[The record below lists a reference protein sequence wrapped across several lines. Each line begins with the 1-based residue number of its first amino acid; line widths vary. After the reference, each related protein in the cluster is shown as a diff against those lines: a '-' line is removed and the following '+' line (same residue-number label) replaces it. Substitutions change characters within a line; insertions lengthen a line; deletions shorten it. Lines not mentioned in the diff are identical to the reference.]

1 MRGLA
6 EYTLLRPA
14 SGWPGSEV
22 GHGSSSADLRAEW
35 VVEAASGERKGA
47 ADRERGL
54 AVPEA
59 ALDAPSDPAARAAT
73 LPPVSLVD
81 GLVRAGY
88 RVLYRLALLWWRIRR
103 PTLQGAYVAVWHGGR
118 VLLVRNSYRRKLSLP
133 AGGVARGERPVDAAR
148 RELREETG
156 IACDEA
162 ALRYVGE
169 IVDQSIYAEDHG
181 HVFELRCA
189 DEPSARVDRREV
201 VWAGFLHAE
210 EALAQGVVPVVRT
223 YLERLL
229 ADRR

>member
-1 MRGLA
+1 VQRGRAPFKGKWAL
-6 EYTLLRPA
+6 
-14 SGWPGSEV
+14 PG
-22 GHGSSSADLRAEW
+22 GFLDLDE
-35 VVEAASGERKGA
+35 ELE
-47 ADRERGL
+47 
-54 AVPEA
+54 
-59 ALDAPSDPAARAAT
+59 
-73 LPPVSLVD
+73 
-81 GLVRAGY
+81 
-88 RVLYRLALLWWRIRR
+88 
-103 PTLQGAYVAVWHGGR
+103 
-118 VLLVRNSYRRKLSLP
+118 
-133 AGGVARGERPVDAAR
+133 DAAR